1 MAPGSAA
8 LPPSVSASALTT
20 YTSHGSSPGPL
31 SISYELEGRFGDRE
45 VGVPRAP
52 FGGFGAEGLRVE
64 GDRRFEVADPEG
76 ELDTG
81 HAVLGQGCCTG
92 LTAAPL
98 ADLARTFKALGDP
111 VRLRLLSMIASR
123 SGGEVCV
130 CDLTPAFDL
139 SQPTISHHL
148 KLLRQAGLI
157 DCERRG
163 TWVYYWVL
171 PGVLDRLAAF
181 LTTARTSEATT

>member
-1 MAPGSAA
+1 MSKQ
-8 LPPSVSASALTT
+8 
-20 YTSHGSSPGPL
+20 
-31 SISYELEGRFGDRE
+31 EL
-45 VGVPRAP
+45 VVI
-52 FGGFGAEGLRVE
+52 
-64 GDRRFEVADPEG
+64 
-76 ELDTG
+76 
-81 HAVLGQGCCTG
+81 GQDDESTGCCPG
-92 LTAAPL
+92 LVTAPL
-98 ADLARTFKALGDP
+98 DEARAADLAKIFKALGDP

-171 PGVLDRLAAF
+171 PGTLDRLSAF
-181 LTTARTSEATT
+181 LTTTQKAEATT

>member
-1 MAPGSAA
+1 MSKQ
-8 LPPSVSASALTT
+8 
-20 YTSHGSSPGPL
+20 
-31 SISYELEGRFGDRE
+31 ELE
-45 VGVPRAP
+45 
-52 FGGFGAEGLRVE
+52 
-64 GDRRFEVADPEG
+64 
-76 ELDTG
+76 
-81 HAVLGQGCCTG
+81 VLGQDTACCPG

-98 ADLARTFKALGDP
+98 DEEQAAELAKVFKALGDP

-123 SGGEVCV
+123 GEGGEVCV
-130 CDLTPAFDL
+130 CELTPAFDL

-171 PGVLDRLAAF
+171 PPALDRLAVF
-181 LTTARTSEATT
+181 LTTPTAAKAAA

>member
-1 MAPGSAA
+1 MSKQ
-8 LPPSVSASALTT
+8 
-20 YTSHGSSPGPL
+20 
-31 SISYELEGRFGDRE
+31 EL
-45 VGVPRAP
+45 V
-52 FGGFGAEGLRVE
+52 
-64 GDRRFEVADPEG
+64 
-76 ELDTG
+76 
-81 HAVLGQGCCTG
+81 VLGQDEEAAACCPG
-92 LTAAPL
+92 LLTAPL
-98 ADLARTFKALGDP
+98 DDVQAAELAKLFKALGDP

-123 SGGEVCV
+123 AGGEVCV

-171 PGVLDRLAAF
+171 PGTLDRLSAF
-181 LTTARTSEATT
+181 LATTQKTETTA

>member
-1 MAPGSAA
+1 MSKQ
-8 LPPSVSASALTT
+8 
-20 YTSHGSSPGPL
+20 
-31 SISYELEGRFGDRE
+31 EL
-45 VGVPRAP
+45 V
-52 FGGFGAEGLRVE
+52 
-64 GDRRFEVADPEG
+64 
-76 ELDTG
+76 
-81 HAVLGQGCCTG
+81 VLGQDDESAACCPG
-92 LTAAPL
+92 LVTAPL
-98 ADLARTFKALGDP
+98 DEDQAAELAKIFKALGDP

-123 SGGEVCV
+123 AGGEVCV

-171 PGVLDRLAAF
+171 PPTLDRLSAF
-181 LTTARTSEATT
+181 LTTPQTAEANA